1 MPKFNV
7 TNIFTRLKGHTQTTT
22 IVLVSMLEI
31 CSVAPKLVDY
41 VCVGHNWHP
50 NRGHL
55 QQHAIF
61 VSSQYCNILN
71 RISVCWF
78 GCPEFYDVWC
88 VAVLRSSF
96 VDGVFANGWRRPK
109 VQSFECRPVQL
120 FRFRFADVEI
130 NAWKWLSQI
139 QHCKFIWQNVNWS
152 CFFMFTLHDISNKKR
167 NILRNVLQGCMKSAY
182 HGRFDRL
189 GLCGSSMHSECDWLE
204 LICQNKM
211 FWNLVS
217 IFFHKCAVSW
227 SSEPLKTS
235 LLSDQY
241 MVIRQHNLLMTMI
254 THIIIRILMNQSVW
268 LDRIVVFFMTQVD
281 LAIGDSDEET
291 GTPHVYSS
299 ISLGSQ
305 ICKLVCVIWCHM
317 VKWLYVSFQTLKQQ
331 MWMGQNYATPERVGP
346 LLPQIWGREDQKPSL
361 IDVTIDARWW

>member
-1 MPKFNV
+1 MMFDAWLCCAVPLLMECLPMDGVGQKSNHLSAGRCSYFV
-7 TNIFTRLKGHTQTTT
+7 SGLRMWK
-22 IVLVSMLEI
+22 SMLGNGCRKSNTANSYDKTSI
-31 CSVAPKLVDY
+31 
-41 VCVGHNWHP
+41 G
-50 NRGHL
+50 R
-55 QQHAIF
+55 
-61 VSSQYCNILN
+61 VSLCLLYMTFQTKTKYS
-71 RISVCWF
+71 
-78 GCPEFYDVWC
+78 
-88 VAVLRSSF
+88 
-96 VDGVFANGWRRPK
+96 
-109 VQSFECRPVQL
+109 
-120 FRFRFADVEI
+120 
-130 NAWKWLSQI
+130 
-139 QHCKFIWQNVNWS
+139 
-152 CFFMFTLHDISNKKR
+152 KKR
-167 NILRNVLQGCMKSAY
+167 VAGVHEKCLSWALWSQ
-182 HGRFDRL
+182 
-189 GLCGSSMHSECDWLE
+189 GLCGSSMHSECDWRE